1 MRLFLLS
8 CLVAALTPLLPLD
21 DAGGR
26 GSGAGAARADAFPGW
41 PAHPAGRDWRE
52 LPLGEREAGFA
63 KDFPGRVA
71 RFHDGEREWVLRW
84 VTTPTRRLHPAA
96 DCFRGAGYA
105 ITPLSIVTDEKGR
118 RWARFRAERE
128 GERML
133 VRERIEPAANPAA
146 EGWTDASSWFWSAA
160 LGRAG
165 DGPWLAWTSAER
177 ER

>member
-8 CLVAALTPLLPLD
+8 CFAAALMPLFPLGD
-21 DAGGR
+21 SGGR
-26 GSGAGAARADAFPGW
+26 GRGSAGAGAEIFPGW
-41 PAHPAGRDWRE
+41 PVHPAGRGWRE

-84 VTTPTRRLHPAA
+84 VTSPTRRLHPAA
-96 DCFRGAGYA
+96 DCFRGAGYV

-118 RWARFRAERE
+118 RWARFRAERD
-128 GERML
+128 GERLL
-133 VRERIEPAANPAA
+133 VRERIEPAANPTA

>member
-8 CLVAALTPLLPLD
+8 CLVAALAPFIPINGASRD
-21 DAGGR
+21 
-26 GSGAGAARADAFPGW
+26 GAGVAAQRADSFPGW
-41 PAHPAGRDWRE
+41 PVHPAGLKWRE

-118 RWARFRAERE
+118 RWARFRAERA
-128 GERML
+128 GERL
-133 VRERIEPAANPAA
+133 IVRERIEPAANPAT

-160 LGRAG
+160 LGNAG

-177 ER
+177 EP